1 MCYSAGY
8 SFFAFSA
15 IQFVSFVYR
24 KQLQNDVLFFNFY
37 WSLMELFQGLGYLYP
52 NNVYIPYALMIHI
65 ITQPLMYFTSI
76 VTRKHNSSIMFEK
89 YKYIYILGAVN
100 LCLFI
105 PRFFSTHI
113 LPCNE
118 TFCSLMNDPT
128 PRCVVLPNQ
137 HMTWSVP
144 MGYTFNEIYIT
155 PTIYTHFQLF
165 FVFPFIV
172 NPTKAVMH
180 VMFLL
185 FIKYYL
191 FNTTNDIYLD
201 SSIIA
206 SIYCYMGVFISK
218 IGIQQILLDF
228 IQSKVLKLH

>member
-15 IQFVSFVYR
+15 IQCVSFVYR
-24 KQLQNDVLFFNFY
+24 KKLQTDVLLFNFY
-37 WSLMELFQGLGYLYP
+37 WSLMELLQGLGYLYP
-52 NNVYIPYALMIHI
+52 NNVYIPYLLMIHT
-65 ITQPLMYFTSI
+65 ITQPLMYFTNV

-89 YKYIYILGAVN
+89 YRYIYILGAVN

-128 PRCVVLPNQ
+128 PRCVVLPKQ

-155 PTIYTHFQLF
+155 PTVYTHFQLF
-165 FVFPFIV
+165 FVFSFLV
-172 NPTKAVMH
+172 NPKKTMIHFVF
-180 VMFLL
+180 VL
-185 FIKYYL
+185 FIKLYL
-191 FNTTNDIYLD
+191 LKTTNDIYVD
-201 SSIIA
+201 SSIVA
-206 SIYCYMGVFISK
+206 SIWCYLALFIGK
-218 IGIQQILLDF
+218 IGIHQILLDL
-228 IQSKVLKLH
+228 IPTKVFKLH